1 VEKVK
6 LFLSLILNEKVIKM
20 RLIFFC
26 CLLLVVNC
34 FSLAQQS
41 KEEKLQQLSNR
52 TDIKVTEIE
61 KDILKIEYPHG
72 KVLYKN
78 IGDYVS
84 NNERNITYS
93 PTFDSTIIDLTNID
107 TTLYYHKYS
116 FWQEVPIS
124 NGDFDYVRIA
134 DVNNNDKAELYGF
147 RQFFWSDFEPVTVYE
162 INAQGIFDSVY
173 QYDSIYIT
181 RNIYD
186 VDNDGGL
193 EVILLGSLY
202 DERFFF
208 KESDS
213 SLATIESISFNPFEF
228 PTQLDDP
235 TLGNFDGDEK
245 TDLLFD
251 RNDSQNVYI
260 FEYNPFI
267 NSFDS
272 VYRFKVPD
280 PIDLGIGG
288 YSVGDFDLDGK
299 TDIVFSTV
307 RGKVFVIENEGN
319 NQYNDVWQGS
329 VESNNAYVH
338 TWTNDIDKNGK
349 PEFWVLADA
358 YYNGIGTTRITIF
371 ETDGDNSYQAVGRID
386 LVGIMSFYA
395 GNMQAID
402 IDNDGNEEVAVCI
415 DDNFLILKFNGSEN
429 HHTYEVYYIKKNE
442 LSTEEEYQVYFG
454 ATMYDLQN
462 DGEYEILISMRHT
475 KELEP
480 NYYRS
485 RDVTK
490 IYRPDSTTSSNDDG
504 MILTEMKLY
513 QNYPN
518 PFNLSTEIK
527 FKLIKPGTASIKVYN
542 ILGKEIKLLVQENLP
557 AGEYSILWDG
567 KDNEE
572 TQLPSGI
579 YFIQMKA
586 IPNGRQ
592 AGEYQQT
599 IKSVLLK

>member
-1 VEKVK
+1 MK
-6 LFLSLILNEKVIKM
+6 IK
-20 RLIFFC
+20 IVC
-26 CLLLVVNC
+26 CLLFAVSIL
-34 FSLAQQS
+34 FAQNNR
-41 KEEKLQQLSNR
+41 ERKLQQLKSR
-52 TDIKVTEIE
+52 TAIKVTEVD
-61 KDILKIEYPHG
+61 KDILKLEYPNG

-78 IGDYVS
+78 ISDYRPPVTGNLS
-84 NNERNITYS
+84 YSSTY
-93 PTFDSTIIDLTNID
+93 DSTIIDLTTID

-134 DVNNNDKAELYGF
+134 DVNNNGKAELYGM
-147 RQFFWSDFEPVTVYE
+147 RKFFTTPINEWEPVTVYE
-162 INAQGIFDSVY
+162 INEQGSFDSLY

-181 RNIYD
+181 RDIYD
-186 VDNDGGL
+186 VDNDSRL
-193 EVILLGSLY
+193 EVVLLGSLY
-202 DERFFF
+202 DERFFS

-213 SLATIESISFNPFEF
+213 SLATIRNFGFNPFEF

-235 TLGNFDGDEK
+235 TLGNFDVDEK

-267 NSFDS
+267 NNFDS
-272 VYRFKVPD
+272 VYRFQVPD

-299 TDIVFSTV
+299 TDIVFSTM
-307 RGKVFVIENEGN
+307 RGKVFVIENEGD
-319 NQYNDVWQGS
+319 NQYNDAWQGS

-371 ETDGDNSYQAVGRID
+371 ETEGDNSYQAVGRID

-395 GNMQAID
+395 GNMQPVD
-402 IDNDGNEEVAVCI
+402 IDNDGTEEVAICI

-429 HHTYEVYYIKKNE
+429 HQTYKVYYIKKNE
-442 LSTEEEYQVYFG
+442 LVTEEEYQVYFG
-454 ATMYDLQN
+454 AIMSDLEN

-480 NYYRS
+480 NYYKS
-485 RDVTK
+485 RDITK
-490 IYRPDSTTSSNDDG
+490 IYRFDSLTSVISDND
-504 MILTEMKLY
+504 IIPNSTKLN

-518 PFNLSTEIK
+518 PFNPKTKLEFDIHILSEV
-527 FKLIKPGTASIKVYN
+527 SIKVYN
-542 ILGKEIKLLVQENLP
+542 ILGKEITTLLKKELSPGNYTIDWE
-557 AGEYSILWDG
+557 A
-567 KDNEE
+567 KDSNG
-572 TQLPSGI
+572 QLLPSGVYLI
-579 YFIQMKA
+579 KLSA
-586 IPNGRQ
+586 NNE
-592 AGEYQQT
+592 AGNYTHT
-599 IKSVLLK
+599 IKSLLLK